1 MKRTLL
7 LSIAAS
13 ATLLASADLN
23 GPGYYRVHNFKSERY
38 VSVVDNKGRIDY
50 MNTTADLKA
59 IKLQMNMEEV
69 CADPASVLYISGK
82 GGSQYQIEAQGTGI
96 YQIISHYLN
105 LKPIG
110 TSGTNTLYNAYG
122 EMSGVIKYLGDS
134 NFILTKDLGTMAT
147 HAKNDYIKWLITPV
161 DASTDNY
168 FGIKPTVESNGKYYA
183 TMYTAFPY
191 TPVSDGMKVYYI
203 KNRANGMI
211 LLEEIKGTVPAATP
225 VLIECSTDS
234 PSTNRV
240 EVGGVASSA
249 ISGNMLKGVYFNCSL
264 SNHINRTA
272 YNSKSMR
279 VLGIC
284 ADGSLGFI
292 NTDDFDYLPA
302 NSSYLGVVGWEP
314 DEFKIVTP
322 KEFEASVGE
331 LPVEGASD
339 ALPADVYNIH
349 GIKVA
354 TNATADDINNLPAG
368 IYIAGGKKY
377 VVR

>member
-13 ATLLASADLN
+13 AALFASADYN
-23 GPGYYRVHNFKSERY
+23 GAGYYRVHNYKSERY
-38 VSVVDNKGRIDY
+38 VSVVDNRGRIDY
-50 MNTTADLKA
+50 MNTTADLQA
-59 IKLQMNMEEV
+59 IQLQKNFDEV
-69 CADPASVLYISGK
+69 SADPASVLYISGK
-82 GGSQYQIEAQGTGI
+82 GGTQYQIEAQGTGI
-96 YQIISHYLN
+96 YQIISHYIN

-110 TSGTNTLYNAYG
+110 SAGGNTLFNAYG
-122 EMSGVIKYLGDS
+122 EMNGVIKYLGDAS
-134 NFILTKDLGTMAT
+134 FILSKDIGTMAT

-161 DASTDNY
+161 DASSDNF
-168 FGIKPTVESNGKYYA
+168 FGIKPTVEFNGKYYT
-183 TMYTAFPY
+183 TMYTHFPY
-191 TPVSDGMKVYYI
+191 TPISDGMKVYYI
-203 KNRANGMI
+203 KNRANGMV

-234 PSTNRV
+234 PSSNRV
-240 EVGGVASSA
+240 EVGGNAGS

-264 SNHINRTA
+264 SNHINRKE

-292 NTDDFDYLPA
+292 NDENLDYLPT

-322 KEFEASVGE
+322 KEFEADVEE
-331 LPVEGASD
+331 LPTVEATSN
-339 ALPADVYNIH
+339 LPADVYNIH
-349 GIKVA
+349 GVKVA
-354 TNATADDINNLPAG
+354 SNATSRDIQNLPPG
-368 IYIAGGKKY
+368 IYIANGKKY